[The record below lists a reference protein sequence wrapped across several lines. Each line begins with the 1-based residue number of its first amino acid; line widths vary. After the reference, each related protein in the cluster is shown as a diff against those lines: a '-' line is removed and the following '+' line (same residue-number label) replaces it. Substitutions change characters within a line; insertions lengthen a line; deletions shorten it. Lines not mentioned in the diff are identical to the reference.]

1 MKQKLID
8 VVESLRA
15 EIENL
20 DTTDSASKQKLEKL
34 ISEIENKLASPDDE
48 SHHKTLTESLKDN
61 VTHFEVSH
69 PAITG
74 ILNDLM
80 VKLSN
85 MGI

>member
-1 MKQKLID
+1 MNQKLID

-20 DTTDSASKQKLEKL
+20 DTTDRASKEKLENL
-34 ISEIENKLASPDDE
+34 ISEIETKLASPDDE
-48 SHHKTLTESLKDN
+48 FHHKTLTESLTDN

-69 PAITG
+69 PTITG